1 MLMLKIFVAVTVLAL
16 AGTIGSLAGR
26 GVRVA
31 LDLDH
36 VAAAETHGVPN

>member
-1 MLMLKIFVAVTVLAL
+1 MTKIFIFVAIVTL

-26 GVRVA
+26 GVRAA

-36 VAAAETHGVPN
+36 VSAAPIATNALP